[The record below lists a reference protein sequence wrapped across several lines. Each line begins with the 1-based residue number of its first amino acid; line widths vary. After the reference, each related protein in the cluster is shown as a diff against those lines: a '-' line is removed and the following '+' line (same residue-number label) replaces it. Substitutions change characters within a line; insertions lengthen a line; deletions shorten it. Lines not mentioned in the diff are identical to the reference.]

1 MYIAMNRFKVA
12 KDRAGDF
19 EKMWNERESYL
30 HELDGFEGFH
40 LLRGP
45 ERDNFILYAS
55 HTVWRGYEDFEGWTK
70 SEQFRKAH
78 ARAGGSEIRPL
89 YLGHPEFEGFQAV
102 QEVSADGTK
111 RLMSPETAD
120 AGER

>member
-12 KDRAGDF
+12 KESTDDF
-19 EKMWNERESYL
+19 EKLWNERESYL
-30 HELDGFEGFH
+30 HELEGFVEFH

-45 ERDNFILYAS
+45 ERDDHILYAS
-55 HTVWRGYEDFEGWTK
+55 HTVWASYADFIAWTK

-78 ARAGGSEIRPL
+78 SRAGTGSPIRPL
-89 YLGHPEFEGFQAV
+89 YIGHPEFEGFSVV

-111 RLMSPETAD
+111 RLLTPETTAT
-120 AGER
+120 

>member
-1 MYIAMNRFKVA
+1 MYVAMNRFKVA
-12 KDRAGDF
+12 TDAAGDF
-19 EKMWNERESYL
+19 EALWNERDSFL

-45 ERDNFILYAS
+45 ERDDHILYAS
-55 HTVWRGYEDFEGWTK
+55 HTIWRSEADFLAWTK

-78 ARAGGSEIRPL
+78 ANAGSSSIRPL

-102 QEVSADGTK
+102 QEVSKDGTK
-111 RLMSPETAD
+111 RVLSSEPVD
-120 AGER
+120 A

>member
-12 KDRAGDF
+12 KESAGDF
-19 EKMWNERESYL
+19 EKLWNERESYL

-45 ERDNFILYAS
+45 ERDDHILFAS
-55 HTVWRGYEDFEGWTK
+55 HTLWRSEDEFLAWTK

-78 ARAGGSEIRPL
+78 ANAGSSSIRPM
-89 YLGHPEFEGFQAV
+89 YLGHPEFEGFQVV
-102 QEVSADGTK
+102 QEVDKAGTK
-111 RLMSPETAD
+111 RLVGAESAD
-120 AGER
+120 A